1 VRRSEIYGAAITP
14 QGRVGPKS
22 SGALFVLAG
31 CRISAMS
38 RDVRALHKPSCCGVA
53 ALLGGVGRERR
64 EREADSHDNSEY
76 PTHGCL
82 SVK

>member
-1 VRRSEIYGAAITP
+1 
-14 QGRVGPKS
+14 
-22 SGALFVLAG
+22 
-31 CRISAMS
+31 MS
-38 RDVRALHKPSCCGVA
+38 RDVRALHKSSCRGVA
-53 ALLGGVGRERR
+53 ALLGGIGRERR